1 MEYFL
6 QHYAS
11 RAFYGPRLMPASR
24 YTNTS
29 IGFMHAKVAV
39 IDQRWSTVGSSNI
52 DPFSLLL
59 AREANIVVDDQPF
72 AQELRRNLQ
81 RDMENGAMIVAR
93 TAWRNQSWLERA
105 LIWASYHFARLLMGL
120 TGYADKQ

>member
-1 MEYFL
+1 
-6 QHYAS
+6 
-11 RAFYGPRLMPASR
+11 
-24 YTNTS
+24 
-29 IGFMHAKVAV
+29 MHAKVAV

-81 RDMENGAMIVAR
+81 RDMEAGAMIVAN
-93 TAWRNQSWLERA
+93 TAWRQQPWLERA
-105 LIWASYHFARLLMGL
+105 LIWASYNFARLLMGFI
-120 TGYADKQ
+120 GYADKQ